1 MHLQTRIV
9 LIVAG
14 VLILALVINLVRT
27 RRLKEEFALL
37 WLITAFFLV
46 LAPLGGVDLLDQVA
60 YAVGI
65 EYPPALILTIAI
77 VCLLGILF
85 QFSLRLSK
93 YSEQIKT
100 LTQELALVTRRVQE
114 LERAPT
120 GGNHALGMGNCS
132 EHGIDEDE
140 TADR

>member
-1 MHLQTRIV
+1 MHLQTRIF

-14 VLILALVINLVRT
+14 VVILALVINLVRT

-37 WLITAFFLV
+37 WLVAAALLL
-46 LAPLGGVDLLDQVA
+46 LAPLGIVDLLDQLA

-77 VCLLGILF
+77 ICLLGILF

-93 YSEQIKT
+93 YSEQIKV
-100 LTQELALVTRRVQE
+100 LTQELALVTQRVRM
-114 LERAPT
+114 LERAATPE
-120 GGNHALGMGNCS
+120 S
-132 EHGIDEDE
+132 EDDEPSED
-140 TADR
+140 AAAI

>member
-1 MHLQTRIV
+1 MKERHMHLQTRIF

-14 VLILALVINLVRT
+14 VVILALVINLVRT

-37 WLITAFFLV
+37 WLVAAALLL
-46 LAPLGGVDLLDQVA
+46 LAPLGIVDLLDQVA

-77 VCLLGILF
+77 ICLLGILF

-93 YSEQIKT
+93 YSEQIKV
-100 LTQELALVTRRVQE
+100 LTQELALVTQRVQM
-114 LERAPT
+114 LERA
-120 GGNHALGMGNCS
+120 ADS
-132 EHGIDEDE
+132 EGEDDEPSQD
-140 TADR
+140 AAAI